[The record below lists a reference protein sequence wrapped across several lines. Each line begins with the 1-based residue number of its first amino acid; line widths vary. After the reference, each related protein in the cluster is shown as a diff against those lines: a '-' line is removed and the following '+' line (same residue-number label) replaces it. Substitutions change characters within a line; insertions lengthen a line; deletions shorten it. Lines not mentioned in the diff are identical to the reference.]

1 MENRI
6 SARRPPVDEE
16 EDCKNYRHQ
25 GDDAPTGGSPSPT
38 AGGAALV
45 SLPDGRPTRGE
56 SPEII

>member
-1 MENRI
+1 VRGAHPSTKKKTVKI
-6 SARRPPVDEE
+6 TVT
-16 EDCKNYRHQ
+16 K
-25 GDDAPTGGSPSPT
+25 GDDAPAGGSPSPT